1 MCKIMLTLKAAR
13 INVNLT
19 QNQAAK
25 LLNVSNDIISN
36 WEEEK
41 RCQTLNRLERSSTY
55 IKFHMKILFFCLN
68 NTVLPYKERREV
80 IRNDGRESKTVL

>member
-25 LLNVSNDIISN
+25 SLNVSNDIISN
-36 WEEEK
+36 WE
-41 RCQTLNRLERSSTY
+41 RGRTLPNAEQIR
-55 IKFHMKILFFCLN
+55 KIVDLYKVPYENLIF
-68 NTVLPYKERREV
+68 LPK
-80 IRNDGRESKTVL
+80 

>member
-36 WEEEK
+36 WERGK
-41 RCQTLNRLERSSTY
+41 TLPNAEQIR
-55 IKFHMKILFFCLN
+55 KIVDLYKVPYENLIFCLN
-68 NTVLPYKERREV
+68 NTV
-80 IRNDGRESKTVL
+80 

>member
-1 MCKIMLTLKAAR
+1 MLTLKAAR

-36 WEEEK
+36 WERGK
-41 RCQTLNRLERSSTY
+41 TLPNAEQIR
-55 IKFHMKILFFCLN
+55 KIVDLYKVPYENLIF
-68 NTVLPYKERREV
+68 LPK
-80 IRNDGRESKTVL
+80 

>member
-36 WEEEK
+36 WERGK
-41 RCQTLNRLERSSTY
+41 TLPNAEQIR
-55 IKFHMKILFFCLN
+55 KIVDLYK
-68 NTVLPYKERREV
+68 VPYENL
-80 IRNDGRESKTVL
+80 IFLSK

>member
-36 WEEEK
+36 WERGK
-41 RCQTLNRLERSSTY
+41 TLPNAEQIR
-55 IKFHMKILFFCLN
+55 KIVDLYKVPYENLIF
-68 NTVLPYKERREV
+68 LPK
-80 IRNDGRESKTVL
+80 

>member
-25 LLNVSNDIISN
+25 SLNVSNDIISN
-36 WEEEK
+36 WERGK
-41 RCQTLNRLERSSTY
+41 TLPNAEQIR
-55 IKFHMKILFFCLN
+55 KIVDLYKVPYENLIF
-68 NTVLPYKERREV
+68 LPK
-80 IRNDGRESKTVL
+80 

>member
-1 MCKIMLTLKAAR
+1 MYKIMLTLKAAR

-36 WEEEK
+36 WERGK
-41 RCQTLNRLERSSTY
+41 TLPNAEQIR
-55 IKFHMKILFFCLN
+55 KIVDLYKVPYENLIF
-68 NTVLPYKERREV
+68 LPK
-80 IRNDGRESKTVL
+80 

>member
-25 LLNVSNDIISN
+25 SLNVSNDIISN
-36 WEEEK
+36 WERGK
-41 RCQTLNRLERSSTY
+41 TLPNAEQIR
-55 IKFHMKILFFCLN
+55 KIVDLYKVPYENLIFLPKLYGF
-68 NTVLPYKERREV
+68 TV
-80 IRNDGRESKTVL
+80 

>member
-25 LLNVSNDIISN
+25 SLNVSNNIISN
-36 WEEEK
+36 WERGK
-41 RCQTLNRLERSSTY
+41 TLPNAEQIR
-55 IKFHMKILFFCLN
+55 KIVDLYKVPYENLIF
-68 NTVLPYKERREV
+68 LPK
-80 IRNDGRESKTVL
+80 

>member
-13 INVNLT
+13 INVNLK

-36 WEEEK
+36 WERGK
-41 RCQTLNRLERSSTY
+41 TLPNAEQIR
-55 IKFHMKILFFCLN
+55 KIVDLYKVPYENLIF
-68 NTVLPYKERREV
+68 LPK
-80 IRNDGRESKTVL
+80 